1 MAHTHTRANHRN
13 MVTCCALGFA
23 NCVNHPVTSRS
34 HPPPRLGS
42 APGKCACIRAV
53 AVVSTTT
60 AHGNV
65 WRESRARRWGR
76 ENRGL
81 QSRPALKGGG
91 GVAIALLSSH
101 IAAVVSAAMPAVVV
115 VVAAAAA
122 AAVVVASTNAAY
134 AADPAT
140 AFKTCSAAAADRTS
154 AVAKRDTREKLTV
167 CAERPKPN
175 APVGAGAQQR
185 RGVGERRRLS
195 GSGQTNQRRRTRTD
209 ERMAAA
215 GCWW

>member
-1 MAHTHTRANHRN
+1 M
-13 MVTCCALGFA
+13 
-23 NCVNHPVTSRS
+23 
-34 HPPPRLGS
+34 
-42 APGKCACIRAV
+42 
-53 AVVSTTT
+53 
-60 AHGNV
+60 
-65 WRESRARRWGR
+65 
-76 ENRGL
+76 
-81 QSRPALKGGG
+81 
-91 GVAIALLSSH
+91 AIALLSWH

-115 VVAAAAA
+115 VVVSTA

-140 AFKTCSAAAADRTS
+140 AFKTLSAAAADRTS

-167 CAERPKPN
+167 CAERPEPN